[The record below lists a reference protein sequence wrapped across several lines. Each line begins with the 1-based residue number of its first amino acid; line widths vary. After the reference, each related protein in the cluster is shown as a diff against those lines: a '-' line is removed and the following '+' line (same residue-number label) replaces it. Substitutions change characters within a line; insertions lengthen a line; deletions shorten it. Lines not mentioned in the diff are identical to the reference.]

1 MSTLVAALLLSI
13 ACAFSRPT
21 PQSEPPRDVETKRDA
36 ASSEALR
43 RNPRDLVRAPERNT
57 RAPEPAD
64 VESDAS
70 RPEMREAVAA
80 IRERDLPRALASLY
94 RVLDARPDYPPALY
108 EMGVVYFR
116 LQRYGDG
123 AAVLERYLAVAP
135 DRIGHTRA
143 LGHCYYS
150 LGDYARAKAHYELV
164 LAVAPKETEAW
175 RGLAL
180 AEMHL
185 GDSKAAL
192 DHLER
197 TLALDPGHAD
207 AWAWKAELLFQ
218 ADRTEEALAAAE
230 KSRDLD
236 RWQPRAWF
244 LLGRIL
250 LDMGKEKDGL
260 AAQERYREL
269 SAAAE
274 RARSIESH
282 LEYSPHDLPFLVRLV
297 ELHRSTGNVPAARA
311 ALARLVGERPS
322 DVDLRIFA
330 LDVLEG
336 LADAE
341 GARTAATAMKQRCS
355 DQWKAWQ
362 RLERYYARSGD
373 RLEQVRA
380 GEKAR
385 RLRLE

>member
-1 MSTLVAALLLSI
+1 MSTLLATFLFSI
-13 ACAFSRPT
+13 AGALARPG
-21 PQSEPPRDVETKRDA
+21 PQSGPPPDVQTRLDA
-36 ASSEALR
+36 ASSAALR
-43 RNPRDLVRAPERNT
+43 RNPRDLVRAPERT
-57 RAPEPAD
+57 PQAPEPAD
-64 VESDAS
+64 KEAEAS
-70 RPEMREAVAA
+70 SPEMREAVAA

-108 EMGVVYFR
+108 EMGIVYFR

-123 AAVLERYLAVAP
+123 AVALERYVAVAP

-150 LGDYARAKAHYELV
+150 LGDYARAKAHYEHV
-164 LAVAPKETEAW
+164 LAAAPKETEAW

-185 GDSKAAL
+185 GDSKVAL

-197 TLALDPGHAD
+197 ALELDPGHAD

-250 LDMGKEKDGL
+250 LEMGKEKDGL

-274 RARSIESH
+274 RSRSIESH

-297 ELHRSTGNVPAARA
+297 ELHRSTGNVPAART
-311 ALARLVGERPS
+311 ALARLVAERPS

-341 GARTAATAMKQRCS
+341 GARTAATAMKQRCA

-362 RLERYYARSGD
+362 RLERYYARAGD
-373 RLEQVRA
+373 RLEQMRA

-385 RLRLE
+385 RLKLE